1 MKGMMSKV
9 LILLALLSFSPFV
22 GKAEEH
28 FFSDQVVDDYFMA
41 YDLNEKKEYIK
52 AFDVLKKVEREMDNS
67 LSQKGITVT
76 DLHDDDFL
84 MPYWIVKK
92 SLGEVAY
99 KLGLYKEMDACSKG
113 LMDIFGKH
121 VFKEQANYNSCLAD
135 LYRIAGNSCFLQ
147 GIYQEAEA
155 YLKMALSLKS
165 ADFDFAD
172 ALRDDL
178 AQIYYQQGRYS
189 EAITQLDSILAGPR
203 YKENAR
209 VRGME
214 SLRQEMM
221 SQRALCLA
229 RNGKY
234 DEAYEIMQS
243 ILGYFKQHRDDKRR
257 AEALRKTA
265 KILMLKYDG
274 TGIYNP
280 LALRYYK
287 EYLALSKKFI
297 DQNFVRMSA
306 SEREQYWLAEQ
317 PFATDCYR
325 LEGRDASFLYDVA
338 LFSKAILL
346 QMNRQ
351 FKPDMSLSNRKQTL
365 SSIRTTWLDVKR
377 AMPRGS
383 SAIEFITYEKR
394 GEIYIG
400 ALVINKESKSPVF
413 VEIVS
418 YDSLFNYPLENGI
431 TLGEALS
438 SNESEM
444 KNLIYRNLNLRN
456 LIWNRKL
463 INVIGQS
470 KSVYFAADDLLHLL
484 AIEYLL
490 PEKLE
495 RKPFYRMTSTRLLAE
510 RSHKQKISN
519 VLFCGGVN
527 YESKEKE
534 EEGKNNDKVAYYRMS
549 HEIMGLP
556 YLSGSLTEVD
566 SISIYR
572 NNPKDSILVGMH
584 ASEGVLR
591 NLLGKYSVIH
601 LATHGY
607 LSNSASY
614 ASDLIS
620 ASTDEQLSN
629 SCLFLAGAESCMNN
643 SRFSP
648 ENYDGILSAR
658 ELADQDLSH
667 VSLVVLSACQSGLGY
682 ICTDGVYGLQRG
694 LKTAGVKAIIAS
706 LWSVDDQA
714 TMLLMRKMYE
724 YLGQGNPLHEAFSKA
739 RLYLKTATIQE
750 RYHRSQLPDL
760 IVEKNF
766 DEPMY
771 SDAFILIDGNE

>member
-9 LILLALLSFSPFV
+9 LLLFALLSFSPFV
-22 GKAEEH
+22 GKAQEH
-28 FFSDQVVDDYFMA
+28 FFSNQVVDDYFMA

-76 DLHDDDFL
+76 DLHEDDFL
-84 MPYWIVKK
+84 MPYWAVKK

-121 VFKEQANYNSCLAD
+121 VFKEQANYNTCLAD

-155 YLKMALSLKS
+155 YLKMALPMKS

-214 SLRQEMM
+214 SLRQEIM

-234 DEAYEIMQS
+234 NEAYEIMQS

-325 LEGRDASFLYDVA
+325 LEGRNASFLYDVA

-351 FKPDMSLSNRKQTL
+351 FKPDMSLSNRKQIL

-470 KSVYFAADDLLHLL
+470 KSIYFAADDLLHLL

-495 RKPFYRMTSTRLLAE
+495 RKSFYRMTSTRLLTE

-572 NNPKDSILVGMH
+572 NNPKDSILVGMQ

-607 LSNSASY
+607 LSNSTSY
-614 ASDLIS
+614 ASDLIPAS
-620 ASTDEQLSN
+620 ADEQLSN
-629 SCLFLAGAESCMNN
+629 SCLFLAGAESCMSN
-643 SRFSP
+643 SSFSP
-648 ENYDGILSAR
+648 DNYDGILSAR

-739 RLYLKTATIQE
+739 RLYLKTATIEE

>member
-1 MKGMMSKV
+1 MSKV
-9 LILLALLSFSPFV
+9 LLLFALLSFSPFV
-22 GKAEEH
+22 GKAQEH
-28 FFSDQVVDDYFMA
+28 FFSNQVVDDYFMA

-52 AFDVLKKVEREMDNS
+52 AFDVLKKVEMEMDNS

-76 DLHDDDFL
+76 DLHEDDFL
-84 MPYWIVKK
+84 MPYWAVKK

-99 KLGLYKEMDACSKG
+99 KLGLYKEMDACCKD

-121 VFKEQANYNSCLAD
+121 VFKEQANYNTCLAD

-155 YLKMALSLKS
+155 YLKMALPMKS

-234 DEAYEIMQS
+234 NEAYEIMQS

-280 LALRYYK
+280 QALRYYK

-470 KSVYFAADDLLHLL
+470 KSIYFAADDLLHLL

-495 RKPFYRMTSTRLLAE
+495 RKSFYRMTSTRLLAE

-572 NNPKDSILVGMH
+572 NNPKDSILVGMQ

-614 ASDLIS
+614 ASDLIPAS
-620 ASTDEQLSN
+620 ADEQLSN
-629 SCLFLAGAESCMNN
+629 SCLFLAGAESCMSN
-643 SRFSP
+643 SSFSP
-648 ENYDGILSAR
+648 DNYDGILSAR

-724 YLGQGNPLHEAFSKA
+724 YLGQGNPQHEAFSKA
-739 RLYLKTATIQE
+739 RLYLKTATIEE
-750 RYHRSQLPDL
+750 RYRRSQLPDL

-766 DEPMY
+766 DDPMY

>member
-1 MKGMMSKV
+1 MSKV
-9 LILLALLSFSPFV
+9 LLLFALLSFSPFT
-22 GKAEEH
+22 GKAQDH

-52 AFDVLKKVEREMDNS
+52 AFDLLKKVEIEMDNS

-76 DLHDDDFL
+76 DLHEDDFL
-84 MPYWIVKK
+84 MPYWAVKK

-99 KLGLYKEMDACSKG
+99 KLGLYKEMDAYSKG

-121 VFKEQANYNSCLAD
+121 VFKEQANYNTCLAD

-155 YLKMALSLKS
+155 YLKMALPMKS

-214 SLRQEMM
+214 SLRQEIM

-234 DEAYEIMQS
+234 NEAYEIMQS

-280 LALRYYK
+280 QALQYYK

-325 LEGRDASFLYDVA
+325 LEGRDAGFLYDVA

-400 ALVINKESKSPVF
+400 ALVINKESKSPEF
-413 VEIVS
+413 VEIIS

-470 KSVYFAADDLLHLL
+470 KSIYFAADDLLHLL

-495 RKPFYRMTSTRLLAE
+495 RKPFYRMTSIRLLAE

-572 NNPKDSILVGMH
+572 NNPKDSILVGMQ

-591 NLLGKYSVIH
+591 NLLG
-601 LATHGY
+601 
-607 LSNSASY
+607 N
-614 ASDLIS
+614 
-620 ASTDEQLSN
+620 
-629 SCLFLAGAESCMNN
+629 
-643 SRFSP
+643 
-648 ENYDGILSAR
+648 ILSFIWQHM
-658 ELADQDLSH
+658 DI
-667 VSLVVLSACQSGLGY
+667 CQ
-682 ICTDGVYGLQRG
+682 IQHP
-694 LKTAGVKAIIAS
+694 
-706 LWSVDDQA
+706 
-714 TMLLMRKMYE
+714 MLL
-724 YLGQGNPLHEAFSKA
+724 
-739 RLYLKTATIQE
+739 T
-750 RYHRSQLPDL
+750 
-760 IVEKNF
+760 
-766 DEPMY
+766 
-771 SDAFILIDGNE
+771 

>member
-1 MKGMMSKV
+1 MSKV
-9 LILLALLSFSPFV
+9 LLLFALLSFSPFV
-22 GKAEEH
+22 GKAQEH
-28 FFSDQVVDDYFMA
+28 FFSNQVVDDYFMA

-76 DLHDDDFL
+76 DLHEDDFL
-84 MPYWIVKK
+84 MPYWAVKK

-121 VFKEQANYNSCLAD
+121 VFKEQANYNTCLAD

-155 YLKMALSLKS
+155 YLKMALPMKS

-214 SLRQEMM
+214 SLRQEIM

-234 DEAYEIMQS
+234 NEAYEIMQS

-265 KILMLKYDG
+265 KILMVKYDG

-280 LALRYYK
+280 QALRYYK

-470 KSVYFAADDLLHLL
+470 KSIYFAADDLLHLL

-490 PEKLE
+490 
-495 RKPFYRMTSTRLLAE
+495 
-510 RSHKQKISN
+510 Q
-519 VLFCGGVN
+519 
-527 YESKEKE
+527 
-534 EEGKNNDKVAYYRMS
+534 
-549 HEIMGLP
+549 
-556 YLSGSLTEVD
+556 
-566 SISIYR
+566 
-572 NNPKDSILVGMH
+572 
-584 ASEGVLR
+584 
-591 NLLGKYSVIH
+591 
-601 LATHGY
+601 
-607 LSNSASY
+607 
-614 ASDLIS
+614 
-620 ASTDEQLSN
+620 
-629 SCLFLAGAESCMNN
+629 
-643 SRFSP
+643 
-648 ENYDGILSAR
+648 
-658 ELADQDLSH
+658 
-667 VSLVVLSACQSGLGY
+667 
-682 ICTDGVYGLQRG
+682 
-694 LKTAGVKAIIAS
+694 
-706 LWSVDDQA
+706 
-714 TMLLMRKMYE
+714 
-724 YLGQGNPLHEAFSKA
+724 
-739 RLYLKTATIQE
+739 
-750 RYHRSQLPDL
+750 
-760 IVEKNF
+760 EKN
-766 DEPMY
+766 
-771 SDAFILIDGNE
+771 A

>member
-1 MKGMMSKV
+1 MSEV
-9 LILLALLSFSPFV
+9 LLLFALLSFSPFV
-22 GKAEEH
+22 GKAQEH
-28 FFSDQVVDDYFMA
+28 FFSNQVVDDYFMA

-76 DLHDDDFL
+76 DLHEDDFL
-84 MPYWIVKK
+84 MPYWAVKK

-121 VFKEQANYNSCLAD
+121 VFKEQANYNTCLAD

-155 YLKMALSLKS
+155 YLKMALPMKS

-214 SLRQEMM
+214 SFRQEIM

-234 DEAYEIMQS
+234 NEAYEIMQS

-280 LALRYYK
+280 QALQYYK

-325 LEGRDASFLYDVA
+325 LEGRDAGFLYDVA

-470 KSVYFAADDLLHLL
+470 KSIYFAADDLLHLL

-556 YLSGSLTEVD
+556 YLSGSL
-566 SISIYR
+566 R
-572 NNPKDSILVGMH
+572 
-584 ASEGVLR
+584 
-591 NLLGKYSVIH
+591 
-601 LATHGY
+601 
-607 LSNSASY
+607 
-614 ASDLIS
+614 LI
-620 ASTDEQLSN
+620 AF
-629 SCLFLAGAESCMNN
+629 LFTGTIQRIVFWLECK
-643 SRFSP
+643 
-648 ENYDGILSAR
+648 
-658 ELADQDLSH
+658 
-667 VSLVVLSACQSGLGY
+667 
-682 ICTDGVYGLQRG
+682 LQREFCE
-694 LKTAGVKAIIAS
+694 IS
-706 LWSVDDQA
+706 
-714 TMLLMRKMYE
+714 
-724 YLGQGNPLHEAFSKA
+724 
-739 RLYLKTATIQE
+739 
-750 RYHRSQLPDL
+750 
-760 IVEKNF
+760 
-766 DEPMY
+766 
-771 SDAFILIDGNE
+771 

>member
-1 MKGMMSKV
+1 MSKV
-9 LILLALLSFSPFV
+9 LLLFALLSFSPFV
-22 GKAEEH
+22 GKAQEH
-28 FFSDQVVDDYFMA
+28 FFSNQVVDDYFMA

-52 AFDVLKKVEREMDNS
+52 AFDVLKKVEMEMDNS

-76 DLHDDDFL
+76 DLHEDDFL
-84 MPYWIVKK
+84 MPYWAVKK

-99 KLGLYKEMDACSKG
+99 KLGLYKEMDACCKG

-121 VFKEQANYNSCLAD
+121 VFKEQANYNTCLAD

-155 YLKMALSLKS
+155 YLKMALPMKS

-214 SLRQEMM
+214 SLRQEIM

-234 DEAYEIMQS
+234 NEAYEIMQS

-280 LALRYYK
+280 QALRYYK

-470 KSVYFAADDLLHLL
+470 KSIYFAADDLLHLL

-495 RKPFYRMTSTRLLAE
+495 RKSFYRMTSTRLLAE

-572 NNPKDSILVGMH
+572 NNPKDSILVGMQ

-614 ASDLIS
+614 ASDLIPAS
-620 ASTDEQLSN
+620 ADEQLSN
-629 SCLFLAGAESCMNN
+629 SCLFLAGAESCMSN
-643 SRFSP
+643 SSFSP
-648 ENYDGILSAR
+648 DNYDGILSAR

-714 TMLLMRKMYE
+714 TMLLMIKMYE
-724 YLGQGNPLHEAFSKA
+724 YLGQGKKLHEAFSNA
-739 RLYLKTATIQE
+739 RLYLKTTTMQK

-760 IVEKNF
+760 IVEKRF

-771 SDAFILIDGNE
+771 SDTFILIDGNE

>member
-76 DLHDDDFL
+76 DLHEDDFL
-84 MPYWIVKK
+84 MPYWTVKK

-155 YLKMALSLKS
+155 YLKMALSMKS

-325 LEGRDASFLYDVA
+325 LEGRNASFLYDVA

-614 ASDLIS
+614 ASDLIP

-739 RLYLKTATIQE
+739 RLYLKTATIEE

>member
-1 MKGMMSKV
+1 MSKV
-9 LILLALLSFSPFV
+9 LLLFALLSFSPFV
-22 GKAEEH
+22 GKAQEH
-28 FFSDQVVDDYFMA
+28 FFSNQVVDDYFMA

-76 DLHDDDFL
+76 DLHEDDFL
-84 MPYWIVKK
+84 MPYWAVKK

-121 VFKEQANYNSCLAD
+121 VFKEQANYNTCLAD

-155 YLKMALSLKS
+155 YLKMALPMKS

-214 SLRQEMM
+214 SLRQEIM

-234 DEAYEIMQS
+234 NEAYEIMQS

-280 LALRYYK
+280 QALRYYK
-287 EYLALSKKFI
+287 EYLALSKKFV

-470 KSVYFAADDLLHLL
+470 KSIYFAADDLLHLL

-495 RKPFYRMTSTRLLAE
+495 RKSFYRMTSTRLLTE

-549 HEIMGLP
+549 HEIMGLT

-572 NNPKDSILVGMH
+572 NNPKDSILVGMQ

-607 LSNSASY
+607 LSNSTSY
-614 ASDLIS
+614 ASDLIP
-620 ASTDEQLSN
+620 ASVDEQLSN
-629 SCLFLAGAESCMNN
+629 SCLFLAGAESCMSN
-643 SRFSP
+643 SSFSP
-648 ENYDGILSAR
+648 DNYDGILSAR

-739 RLYLKTATIQE
+739 RLCLKTATIEE
-750 RYHRSQLPDL
+750 RYRRSQLPDL

-766 DEPMY
+766 DDPMY

>member
-1 MKGMMSKV
+1 MSKV
-9 LILLALLSFSPFV
+9 LLLFALLSFSPFV
-22 GKAEEH
+22 GKAQEH
-28 FFSDQVVDDYFMA
+28 FFSNQVVDDYFTA

-76 DLHDDDFL
+76 DLHEDDFL
-84 MPYWIVKK
+84 MPYWAVKK

-121 VFKEQANYNSCLAD
+121 VFKEQANYNTCLAD

-155 YLKMALSLKS
+155 YLKMALPMKS

-214 SLRQEMM
+214 SLRQEIM

-234 DEAYEIMQS
+234 NEAYEIMQS

-280 LALRYYK
+280 QALQYYK

-325 LEGRDASFLYDVA
+325 LEGRDAGFLYDVA

-470 KSVYFAADDLLHLL
+470 KSIYFAADDLLHLL

-495 RKPFYRMTSTRLLAE
+495 
-510 RSHKQKISN
+510 KI
-519 VLFCGGVN
+519 GR
-527 YESKEKE
+527 
-534 EEGKNNDKVAYYRMS
+534 A
-549 HEIMGLP
+549 
-556 YLSGSLTEVD
+556 
-566 SISIYR
+566 
-572 NNPKDSILVGMH
+572 
-584 ASEGVLR
+584 
-591 NLLGKYSVIH
+591 
-601 LATHGY
+601 
-607 LSNSASY
+607 
-614 ASDLIS
+614 
-620 ASTDEQLSN
+620 
-629 SCLFLAGAESCMNN
+629 
-643 SRFSP
+643 
-648 ENYDGILSAR
+648 
-658 ELADQDLSH
+658 H
-667 VSLVVLSACQSGLGY
+667 V
-682 ICTDGVYGLQRG
+682 
-694 LKTAGVKAIIAS
+694 
-706 LWSVDDQA
+706 
-714 TMLLMRKMYE
+714 
-724 YLGQGNPLHEAFSKA
+724 
-739 RLYLKTATIQE
+739 
-750 RYHRSQLPDL
+750 
-760 IVEKNF
+760 
-766 DEPMY
+766 
-771 SDAFILIDGNE
+771 

>member
-1 MKGMMSKV
+1 MSKV
-9 LILLALLSFSPFV
+9 LLLFALLSFSPFV
-22 GKAEEH
+22 GKAQEH
-28 FFSDQVVDDYFMA
+28 FFSNQVVDDYFMA

-76 DLHDDDFL
+76 DLHEDVFL
-84 MPYWIVKK
+84 MPYWAVKK
-92 SLGEVAY
+92 SLGDVAY

-121 VFKEQANYNSCLAD
+121 VFKEQANYNTCLAD

-155 YLKMALSLKS
+155 YLKMALPMKS

-214 SLRQEMM
+214 SLRQEIM

-234 DEAYEIMQS
+234 NEAYEIMQS

-280 LALRYYK
+280 QALQYYK

-325 LEGRDASFLYDVA
+325 LEGRDAGFLYDVA

-495 RKPFYRMTSTRLLAE
+495 RKPFFRMTSTRLLAE

-614 ASDLIS
+614 ASDLIP

-658 ELADQDLSH
+658 ELAEQDLSH

-739 RLYLKTATIQE
+739 RLYLKTATIEE
-750 RYHRSQLPDL
+750 RYRRSQLPDL

>member
-1 MKGMMSKV
+1 MKVMMSKV

-76 DLHDDDFL
+76 DLHEDDFL
-84 MPYWIVKK
+84 MPYWTVKK

-147 GIYQEAEA
+147 GIYLEAEA

-178 AQIYYQQGRYS
+178 AQIYYLQGRYS

-377 AMPRGS
+377 AMPRAS

-614 ASDLIS
+614 ASDLIP

-658 ELADQDLSH
+658 ELAEQDLSH
-667 VSLVVLSACQSGLGY
+667 VNLVVLSACQSGLGY

-739 RLYLKTATIQE
+739 RLYLKTATIEE

>member
-9 LILLALLSFSPFV
+9 LLLFALLSFSPFV
-22 GKAEEH
+22 GKAQEH
-28 FFSDQVVDDYFMA
+28 FFSNQVVDDYFMA

-76 DLHDDDFL
+76 DLHEDDFL
-84 MPYWIVKK
+84 MPYWAVKK

-121 VFKEQANYNSCLAD
+121 VFKEQANYNTCLAD

-155 YLKMALSLKS
+155 YLKMALPMKS

-214 SLRQEMM
+214 SFRQEIM

-234 DEAYEIMQS
+234 NEAYEIMQS

-280 LALRYYK
+280 QALQYYK

-325 LEGRDASFLYDVA
+325 LEGRDAGFLYDVA

-351 FKPDMSLSNRKQTL
+351 FKPDMSLSNRKQIL

-614 ASDLIS
+614 ASDLIP

-739 RLYLKTATIQE
+739 RLYLKTATIEE
-750 RYHRSQLPDL
+750 RYRRSQLPDL

-766 DEPMY
+766 DDPMY
-771 SDAFILIDGNE
+771 SDAFILIDGYE

>member
-1 MKGMMSKV
+1 MSKV
-9 LILLALLSFSPFV
+9 LLLFALLSFSPFV
-22 GKAEEH
+22 GKAQEH
-28 FFSDQVVDDYFMA
+28 FFSNQVVDDYFMA

-52 AFDVLKKVEREMDNS
+52 AFDVLKKVEMEMDNS

-76 DLHDDDFL
+76 DLHEDDFL
-84 MPYWIVKK
+84 MPYWAVKK

-99 KLGLYKEMDACSKG
+99 KLGLYKEMDACCKD

-121 VFKEQANYNSCLAD
+121 VFKEQANYNTCLAD

-155 YLKMALSLKS
+155 YLKMALPMKS

-234 DEAYEIMQS
+234 NEAYEIMQS

-274 TGIYNP
+274 TGIYTP
-280 LALRYYK
+280 QALRYYK

-325 LEGRDASFLYDVA
+325 LEGRDAGFLYDVA

-470 KSVYFAADDLLHLL
+470 KSIYFAADDLLHLL

-495 RKPFYRMTSTRLLAE
+495 RKSFYRMTSTRLLAE

-572 NNPKDSILVGMH
+572 NNPKDSILVGMQ

-614 ASDLIS
+614 ASDLIPAS
-620 ASTDEQLSN
+620 ADEQLSN
-629 SCLFLAGAESCMNN
+629 SCLFLAGAESCMSN

-658 ELADQDLSH
+658 ELAEQDLSH

-724 YLGQGNPLHEAFSKA
+724 YLGQGNSLHEAFSKA
-739 RLYLKTATIQE
+739 RLYLKTATIEE
-750 RYHRSQLPDL
+750 RYRRSQLPDL

-766 DEPMY
+766 DDPMY